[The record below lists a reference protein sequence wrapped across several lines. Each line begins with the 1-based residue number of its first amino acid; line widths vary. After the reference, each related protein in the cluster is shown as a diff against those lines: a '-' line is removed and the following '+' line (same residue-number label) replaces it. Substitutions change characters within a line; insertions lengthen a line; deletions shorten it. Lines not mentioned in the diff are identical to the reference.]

1 MQRFRSSDDAALI
14 MIIDIMCFLFNDHSS
29 LYEWNGPLLELLP
42 ILNSHGLLCD
52 EVSLLDARRAFF
64 HHVVNGLCV
73 YSDAS
78 GCCQACGLS
87 SLQIS
92 RSVFALLPCAS
103 TAVKSLACQSIG
115 NFSDFDHRSWT
126 RADVL
131 REYIAKLSS
140 FQSSPAE
147 SCFFTVLSSSSSDLS
162 VLLAVHGL
170 SVVGDSVQM
179 RQVLVDHIYH
189 GGCFKNYVSSVPVG
203 CVGVRDGYGVT
214 LDRGAFPAAF
224 LNHVMCKLSRKD
236 LLILLSSCG
245 IECDHRL
252 SLREIR
258 RHIQSV
264 IDALDSRAS
273 NDDSVDRLAEIHAN
287 WPDML
292 STELKDSLVADF
304 KNQTSSRAL
313 KLFVCACCGEA
324 MFRDDCRELSS
335 EDVDFNLFRPLSG
348 GLPMELPYSDG
359 PLRGLLL
366 CPAGVR
372 EHRDSLPTITVCSSC
387 WSSLQ
392 RSHVPNLALAND
404 TYLGDVPVE
413 LQELTFV
420 EELMIGLCRAKCCIF
435 QLTEN
440 RSEGISPISQS
451 AFRGHVIIYPQN
463 PSSVASFLPPS
474 IEDIT
479 SLICILF
486 IGSSKPTLKW
496 LHDRARPL
504 AVRAQ
509 KVRSALLWLKKNNA
523 LYHNILLNESV
534 LSSLPEKIVVP
545 LSNL

>member
-1 MQRFRSSDDAALI
+1 M
-14 MIIDIMCFLFNDHSS
+14 
-29 LYEWNGPLLELLP
+29 P
-42 ILNSHGLLCD
+42 
-52 EVSLLDARRAFF
+52 DARRAFF

-78 GCCQACGLS
+78 GCYQACGLS

-179 RQVLVDHIYH
+179 RQVLVD
-189 GGCFKNYVSSVPVG
+189 
-203 CVGVRDGYGVT
+203 
-214 LDRGAFPAAF
+214 RGAFPAAF

-258 RHIQSV
+258 CHIQSV
-264 IDALDSRAS
+264 IDALDLRAS